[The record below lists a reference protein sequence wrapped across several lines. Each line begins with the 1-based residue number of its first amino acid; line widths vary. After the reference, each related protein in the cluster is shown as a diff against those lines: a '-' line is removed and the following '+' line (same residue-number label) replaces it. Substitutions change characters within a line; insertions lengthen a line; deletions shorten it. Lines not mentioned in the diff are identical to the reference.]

1 MPPTVTITEHGR
13 DGHVAYSEGLL
24 HSINGYWEFGG
35 NDVVAI
41 VSMGS
46 LEEWQRHQAW
56 AVERRA
62 SILRFVAQEVI
73 RQRAPTCTPDI
84 DEEMG
89 VILLKGTTA
98 GPQASAR
105 VLQVG
110 DGSSSA
116 KALAFVQRY
125 KKLRAMFVIG
135 VLAVA
140 LVGGA
145 IWWLGRNVLAVAPAN
160 GVPLNEAVRYG
171 GPDPTQPSG
180 IASLIQYTDP
190 HLPEIT
196 GRGGNT
202 TTSISV
208 LLIPS
213 TGAESHVVPLVK
225 EIVGQG
231 YALARIIG
239 SDGHTLWCDATGLF
253 GVRLHDYNLVT
264 AEDLQDA
271 NPSLDARWWSDPRNM
286 NIIDG
291 RLHITNDDRSAG
303 LDVDPGT
310 WKATS
315 VAPKVSRTRFSK
327 PMLSDH
333 MAAGF
338 ITPSGKWFGLH
349 SATEL
354 EGEFKPGQW
363 VRVVESA
370 EEAKEQRHLCTA
382 STEASSDGAYH
393 QIKSIAP
400 LSEATY
406 LNAALL
412 RLGATEAPLEI
423 ADPPSV
429 LMEYTSAPGLHGTL
443 VIARVD
449 LNGKVLWTADTGLD
463 RFLLQRILPDADAFA
478 FVGTRPPVEGKLSE
492 PLVVVVDNVTG
503 KMTSHSLW
511 R

>member
-46 LEEWQRHQAW
+46 LEEWRRHQAW
-56 AVERRA
+56 ALERRA
-62 SILRFVAQEVI
+62 SILRFVAHEVI

-84 DEEMG
+84 DEEKG
-89 VILLKGTTA
+89 VILLKGSMA
-98 GPQASAR
+98 APASGATSA
-105 VLQVG
+105 QGG

-125 KKLRAMFVIG
+125 KKLKAMFVIG
-135 VLAVA
+135 VLTVA
-140 LVGGA
+140 LIGGA
-145 IWWLGRNVLAVAPAN
+145 VWWVGRKVLTVAPAN
-160 GVPLNEAVRYG
+160 GVPLNEVVRYS
-171 GPDPTQPSG
+171 GPAPSHPSG
-180 IASLIQYTDP
+180 ITSLIQYTDP

-213 TGAESHVVPLVK
+213 TGAEPQVVPLVK
-225 EIVGQG
+225 EIAGQG

-239 SDGHTLWCDATGLF
+239 SDGHTLWCDVTGLF
-253 GVRLHDYNLVT
+253 GVRLHDYSLVM
-264 AEDLQDA
+264 AEDLQET
-271 NPSLDARWWSDPRNM
+271 NPSLDTRWWSDPRSM
-286 NIIDG
+286 DIIDG

-315 VAPKVSRTRFSK
+315 VAPKVSRTRFNK
-327 PMLSDH
+327 PSLTDFMV
-333 MAAGF
+333 AGF
-338 ITPSGKWFGLH
+338 LAPSGQWFGLH

-354 EGEFKPGQW
+354 EDGFKPGQW
-363 VRVVESA
+363 LRAVESA
-370 EEAKEQRHLCTA
+370 EEVKEQRHLCTA

-406 LNAALL
+406 INAALL
-412 RLGATEAPLEI
+412 RLGATEAPLQV
-423 ADPPSV
+423 ADPASV
-429 LMEYTSAPGLHGTL
+429 LMLFTSAPGLQGTL

-449 LNGKVLWTADTGLD
+449 LSGKVLWTADTGLD
-463 RFLLQRILPDADAFA
+463 RFLLQQILPNADAFA

-492 PLVVVVDNVTG
+492 PLVVLVDNVTG